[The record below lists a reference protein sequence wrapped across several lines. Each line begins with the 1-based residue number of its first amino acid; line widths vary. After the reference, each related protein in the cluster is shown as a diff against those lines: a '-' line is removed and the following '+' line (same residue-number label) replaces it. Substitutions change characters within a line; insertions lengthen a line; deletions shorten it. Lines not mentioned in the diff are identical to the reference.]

1 AKPSA
6 KALFEQRKN
15 YTRKEATSEV
25 TEYEV
30 DHLASFPVD
39 RKGGVLSVQD
49 GIRKLKLLDA
59 RGKIWAQRI
68 LLSVDAKL
76 IKLLDCS
83 ENELEQFAMS
93 SVMHLETNTD
103 IPTFPSI
110 LALVVKEQDQKNSSL
125 HYFQCS
131 QVPAEVIGADIQS
144 ACKDFK
150 RKKGHKSR
158 PETLRA
164 NRDTIQASMRR
175 APSQLDINVKERV
188 AAWTTTIEAQIT
200 SPRALSSSQQENSAE
215 MMAFKVH
222 RDVQMLN
229 HALDDIEMFV
239 AMIQKAAE
247 AQQEISARQKS
258 RSSKRSSS
266 KRGKKESGLGM
277 LELRSRLPPEPEF
290 VDVLQKFK
298 FCFNLLS
305 KLRNHIRNPSAIEI
319 VHFIFQPLLIVIQ
332 ASKDL
337 AQTVQCPLLTREA
350 IDFLNNCMDAN
361 EAHILRQ
368 LGHYW
373 TMSKHEFP
381 KDVYFAPY
389 VPQFK
394 SGWEPPL
401 PFMDTGASE
410 LAAYIAEQADHVQRK
425 EEKWKANGANVSF
438 NLPTNGNEATS
449 AFKQH
454 PKRRHTEKKSKP
466 FFTVRNQAAQH
477 GGTPQNKERILCRA
491 MQDFVARNE
500 HELSVKLDDL
510 LDVLDD
516 SKVWWKVKNQD
527 GDSGYVPSGQMLVI
541 SSATKSPPHSNAPSS
556 PPQTPRSSLVNKLYY
571 IFTRAFCAGVPPP
584 PTPPP
589 PPPPL
594 APPIAPPLNNMQPR
608 IHPGKLDLALS
619 SVVLKKAA
627 PRESPRLNSSSD
639 LHEELRQRVS
649 SQKPRNFKLPKKTGE
664 LISMIL
670 SKESSVEDVKSWLS
684 SHGFSSLTIDSLSVL
699 DGAQIFSLTKDELK
713 MICDEE
719 GSRVHSQLLVQK
731 SMLSSASNGVSEL
744 DKIMQRRR
752 QDL

>member
-1 AKPSA
+1 SSGGAKPSA

-175 APSQLDINVKERV
+175 APSQLDINVKERKV
-188 AAWTTTIEAQIT
+188 YHTPNLINSIKNETPVT

-247 AQQEISARQKS
+247 AQQEISARQK
-258 RSSKRSSS
+258 SS

-394 SGWEPPL
+394 SGWEPPTFTL
-401 PFMDTGASE
+401 HGHRGIGASSIYRRASRPH
-410 LAAYIAEQADHVQRK
+410 LLKPQSPGNDVSPRK
-425 EEKWKANGANVSF
+425 PS
-438 NLPTNGNEATS
+438 LPTNGNEATS

-454 PKRRHTEKKSKP
+454 VQT
-466 FFTVRNQAAQH
+466 
-477 GGTPQNKERILCRA
+477 

-556 PPQTPRSSLVNKLYY
+556 PPQTPRSSLVNK
-571 IFTRAFCAGVPPP
+571 F
-584 PTPPP
+584 
-589 PPPPL
+589 
-594 APPIAPPLNNMQPR
+594 
-608 IHPGKLDLALS
+608 
-619 SVVLKKAA
+619 
-627 PRESPRLNSSSD
+627 SD

-649 SQKPRNFKLPKKTGE
+649 SQKPRNFKLPKKTV
-664 LISMIL
+664 SSSAMIL

>member
-1 AKPSA
+1 QSVSSGGAKPSA

-188 AAWTTTIEAQIT
+188 AAWTTTIEAQSEFVLLFFFPLSSADETPVT

-394 SGWEPPL
+394 SGWEPPTFTL
-401 PFMDTGASE
+401 HGHRGIGASSI
-410 LAAYIAEQADHVQRK
+410 Y
-425 EEKWKANGANVSF
+425 
-438 NLPTNGNEATS
+438 
-449 AFKQH
+449 
-454 PKRRHTEKKSKP
+454 RRASRPQKKSKP

-527 GDSGYVPSGQMLVI
+527 GMMLHLRLFTVYNCNPSKI
-541 SSATKSPPHSNAPSS
+541 HS
-556 PPQTPRSSLVNKLYY
+556 Q
-571 IFTRAFCAGVPPP
+571 VPPP

-608 IHPGKLDLALS
+608 IHPGKLDCN
-619 SVVLKKAA
+619 VVLKKAA

-649 SQKPRNFKLPKKTGE
+649 SQKPRNFKLPKKTA
-664 LISMIL
+664 MIL

-752 QDL
+752 Q

>member
-1 AKPSA
+1 QSVSSGGAKPSA

-188 AAWTTTIEAQIT
+188 AAWTTTIEAQITLLCLYLLVNFYKFFPLSSADETPVT

-394 SGWEPPL
+394 SGWEPPTFTL
-401 PFMDTGASE
+401 HGHRGIGASSI
-410 LAAYIAEQADHVQRK
+410 Y
-425 EEKWKANGANVSF
+425 
-438 NLPTNGNEATS
+438 
-449 AFKQH
+449 
-454 PKRRHTEKKSKP
+454 RRASRPQKKSKP

-556 PPQTPRSSLVNKLYY
+556 PPQTPRSSLV
-571 IFTRAFCAGVPPP
+571 PPP

-608 IHPGKLDLALS
+608 IHPGKLDCKNNE
-619 SVVLKKAA
+619 LK
-627 PRESPRLNSSSD
+627 SRLYYLTTNPTSAVSSSA
-639 LHEELRQRVS
+639 
-649 SQKPRNFKLPKKTGE
+649 
-664 LISMIL
+664 MIL

-752 QDL
+752 Q

>member
-1 AKPSA
+1 GAKPSA

-394 SGWEPPL
+394 SGWEPPTFTL
-401 PFMDTGASE
+401 HGHRGIGASSI
-410 LAAYIAEQADHVQRK
+410 Y
-425 EEKWKANGANVSF
+425 
-438 NLPTNGNEATS
+438 
-449 AFKQH
+449 
-454 PKRRHTEKKSKP
+454 RRASRPQKKSKP

-556 PPQTPRSSLVNKLYY
+556 PPQTPRSSLV
-571 IFTRAFCAGVPPP
+571 PPP

-664 LISMIL
+664 LIFAFICGMSAASYIGTTTNFIMSSSAMIL